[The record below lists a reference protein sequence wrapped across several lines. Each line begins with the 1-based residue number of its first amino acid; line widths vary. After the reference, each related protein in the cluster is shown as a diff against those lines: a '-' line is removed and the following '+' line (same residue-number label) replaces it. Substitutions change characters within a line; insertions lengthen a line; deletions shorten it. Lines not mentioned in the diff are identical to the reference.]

1 MKKSLLPL
9 LLIFILPGCLN
20 FKGKKR
26 QAKPNHKNQVI
37 INKQKS
43 NSQKEIDFILEDDVN
58 DTDPYLAKKQTK
70 LNSANEVNWNNSE
83 DYSLERKLTEIH
95 FDYDRANIRDSEKKI
110 INQNISEIKKNLA
123 KNPDLTV
130 LVEGHSCLIAKNQ
143 EYNHMLSQERANK
156 VASVLKQNGIPSEN
170 IKIIGRGTTEG
181 ISTIMDE
188 ENQAQNRRV
197 ETSILDL

>member
-26 QAKPNHKNQVI
+26 QAKPNQKNQVI
-37 INKQKS
+37 LNRKKS

-58 DTDPYLAKKQTK
+58 DTDPYLAKKHSK
-70 LNSANEVNWNNSE
+70 VNSADEVDWNDSS
-83 DYSLERKLTEIH
+83 DYSLEKKLDTIH
-95 FDYDRANIRDSEKKI
+95 FDYDRSDIKGSEKKTI
-110 INQNISEIKKNLA
+110 EKNIAEIKKNISR
-123 KNPDLTV
+123 NPELSV

-156 VASVLKQNGIPSEN
+156 VATMLKNSGIPTKN
-170 IKIIGRGTTEG
+170 IKTIGRGTTEA
-181 ISTIMDE
+181 ISTTMDE
-188 ENQAQNRRV
+188 EHQAPNRRV